1 MHRRKP
7 AHYFPASEFPLLFHI
22 MTGPMKPPEKTL
34 EARVPGKQPEGA
46 QKLQTLK
53 YTRIENSSASG
64 HPISR
69 K

>member
-1 MHRRKP
+1 
-7 AHYFPASEFPLLFHI
+7 
-22 MTGPMKPPEKTL
+22 MKHPEKTL

-46 QKLQTLK
+46 QKLETLK
-53 YTRIENSSASG
+53 YTKIENSSVSG

>member
-1 MHRRKP
+1 
-7 AHYFPASEFPLLFHI
+7 
-22 MTGPMKPPEKTL
+22 MKPPEKTL

-53 YTRIENSSASG
+53 YTRIKNSSASG